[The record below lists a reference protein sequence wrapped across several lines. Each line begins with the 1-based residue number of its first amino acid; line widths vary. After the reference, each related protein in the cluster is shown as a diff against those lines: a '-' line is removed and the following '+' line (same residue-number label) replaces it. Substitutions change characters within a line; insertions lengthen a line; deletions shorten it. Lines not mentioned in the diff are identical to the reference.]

1 MLRIAALLFAAH
13 VCFADPACAIG
24 SLANVSTGSSAK
36 NNPPTVPDKRP
47 EVAQLLEQLESSRA
61 ERGKQDELAVE
72 QIASLAKEFSSSG
85 RHDQRSIAAGFERCL
100 KEKRGSL
107 AQENLD
113 QRLHAAAAE
122 ALGTCGDLGV
132 KPLDWALDQKHF
144 REQPELHRIVILALG
159 TTRSKAALDSLYR
172 HSRSSEP
179 AVQAAALEALG
190 DFSVLP
196 ERDRKEIFLVALK
209 ALLERHSLFE
219 ANNTDPILR
228 HEYEVLAG
236 PAITTLQRLSGE
248 DLRDPQH
255 WQRWWNKSK
264 NEAWDSP
271 SA

>member
-1 MLRIAALLFAAH
+1 MLRIAAILFAAH
-13 VCFADPACAIG
+13 VCLADPASALG
-24 SLANVSTGSSAK
+24 SVATHPSGK
-36 NNPPTVPDKRP
+36 NKIASVPDKRP
-47 EVAQLLEQLESSRA
+47 EVAQLLERLDNSRG
-61 ERGKQDELAVE
+61 ERGEQDDLAVE
-72 QIASLAKEFSSSG
+72 QIASLVQEFPASG
-85 RHDQRSIAAGFERCL
+85 SHDQRSIATGFERCL

-132 KPLDWALDQKHF
+132 KALDWALDQKHF

-159 TTRSKAALDSLYR
+159 TTQSKAALDSLYR

-190 DFSVLP
+190 DFSVFP
-196 ERDRKEIFLVALK
+196 ERDRKDIFLVALK

-248 DLRDPQH
+248 DLRDPQL

-264 NEAWDSP
+264 NKAWDNP